1 MISLGLFFLLEKTVF
16 KINKTHIDFF
26 LGVGWIGRK
35 KYIAHKE
42 IHSIEY
48 NASKKKS
55 RIVVKGV
62 KDIKLG
68 ENLTSEQKEF
78 LVSILH
84 KFISN
89 KKNSS
94 ATSQPD

>member
-1 MISLGLFFLLEKTVF
+1 MISLGLYFLFEKTVF
-16 KINKTHIDFF
+16 KINKTHVDFF
-26 LGVGWIGRK
+26 LGVGPIGSK
-35 KYIAHKE
+35 KHIAYKE
-42 IHSIEY
+42 VHSIEC
-48 NASKKKS
+48 NVSKKRS
-55 RIVVKGV
+55 RIVIKGV